1 VLKDKKC
8 KQILESDGNKYSN
21 EEAQLITGFLLK
33 LAENT
38 VNNIKSPI
46 NEKSNNNGSGI
57 ER

>member
-1 VLKDKKC
+1 MLKYKKC

-46 NEKSNNNGSGI
+46 NEKSDNNGSGI
-57 ER
+57 E

>member
-1 VLKDKKC
+1 MLKDKKC

-38 VNNIKSPI
+38 VNNFKSSI
-46 NEKSNNNGSGI
+46 NEKSDNNGSGI
-57 ER
+57 E

>member
-1 VLKDKKC
+1 VLKNKKC

-46 NEKSNNNGSGI
+46 NEKSDNNGSGI
-57 ER
+57 E